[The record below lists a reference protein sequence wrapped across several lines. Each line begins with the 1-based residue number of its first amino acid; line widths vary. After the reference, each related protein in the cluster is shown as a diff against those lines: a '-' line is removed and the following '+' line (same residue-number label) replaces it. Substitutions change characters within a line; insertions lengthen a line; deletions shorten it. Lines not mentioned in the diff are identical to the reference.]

1 MGFARSLTVR
11 FLLVACALALV
22 GISCPKSWADSRN
35 ISTSQFSFQ
44 QSENSQ
50 IILKRPAQCLKGLAH
65 VTQVADSRPNLV
77 AFVAPMGTVQLG
89 NWVTEVMNKTETW
102 LSNRTHMIQF
112 CAIGMV
118 VALIIIWWRKT

>member
-1 MGFARSLTVR
+1 MTR
-11 FLLVACALALV
+11 
-22 GISCPKSWADSRN
+22 PK
-35 ISTSQFSFQ
+35 
-44 QSENSQ
+44 
-50 IILKRPAQCLKGLAH
+50 QCLNGLAQ
-65 VTQVADSRPNLV
+65 VTRVADSRPNLV
-77 AFVAPMGTVQLG
+77 AIIAPWSLGGVQLG